1 MLYHWIPL
9 HRLQREFPQ
18 CANILTRELEQVASC
33 NIAKRALGYASW
45 DESII
50 VRSRQLL
57 EPESLWREQVGQ
69 DYFESIGGLEAV
81 RRVIVDTGVFH
92 TFLTIF

>member
-1 MLYHWIPL
+1 MLHHLLPL
-9 HRLQREFPQ
+9 HHLQREFPQ
-18 CANILTRELEQVASC
+18 CAAILIRELEQVASC

-81 RRVIVDTGVFH
+81 RSVIVDTGFFH
-92 TFLTIF
+92 PFLTTF